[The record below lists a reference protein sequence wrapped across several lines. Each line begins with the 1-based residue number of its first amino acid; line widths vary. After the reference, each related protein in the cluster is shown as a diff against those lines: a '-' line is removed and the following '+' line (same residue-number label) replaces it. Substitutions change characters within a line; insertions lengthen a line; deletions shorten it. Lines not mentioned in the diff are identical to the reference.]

1 MSSLLQEDY
10 NAINYNVNYYTKLEI
25 DLPKGNLGVELE
37 KGKFF
42 TVVEIYEK
50 SKVKDILKKGE
61 DILKKGDEIFSLNDI
76 ILEDK
81 TVDEVELLFYKN
93 ILLPRKIVIFR

>member
-10 NAINYNVNYYTKLEI
+10 NAINYNSNYYTKLEI

-42 TVVEIYEK
+42 TVVIDGK
-50 SKVKDILKKGE
+50 SKIK

>member
-1 MSSLLQEDY
+1 MIHIL
-10 NAINYNVNYYTKLEI
+10 NYNVNYYTKLEI

-50 SKVKDILKKGE
+50 SKVKDILKKG
-61 DILKKGDEIFSLNDI
+61 DEIFSLNDI

-93 ILLPRKIVIFR
+93 IVLPRKIVIFR

>member
-42 TVVEIYEK
+42 TDVEIYEK
-50 SKVKDILKKGE
+50 SKVK

>member
-50 SKVKDILKKGE
+50 SKVKDILKKG
-61 DILKKGDEIFSLNDI
+61 DEIFSLNDI

>member
-50 SKVKDILKKGE
+50 SKVKDILKKG
-61 DILKKGDEIFSLNDI
+61 DEIFSLNDI

-93 ILLPRKIVIFR
+93 IVLPRKIVIFR

>member
-50 SKVKDILKKGE
+50 SKVKDILKKG
-61 DILKKGDEIFSLNDI
+61 DEIFSLNDI

-93 ILLPRKIVIFR
+93 IVSPRKIVIFR

>member
-10 NAINYNVNYYTKLEI
+10 NAINYNSNYYTKIEI

-50 SKVKDILKKGE
+50 SKVK

>member
-10 NAINYNVNYYTKLEI
+10 NAINYNSNYYTKLEI
-25 DLPKGNLGVELE
+25 DLPKGNLGVE
-37 KGKFF
+37 
-42 TVVEIYEK
+42 YEK
-50 SKVKDILKKGE
+50 SKVK

>member
-50 SKVKDILKKGE
+50 SKVKDILKKG
-61 DILKKGDEIFSLNDI
+61 DEIFSLNDI

-93 ILLPRKIVIFR
+93 ILLPRKIVIFRKFINYM

>member
-50 SKVKDILKKGE
+50 SKVKDILKKG
-61 DILKKGDEIFSLNDI
+61 DEIFSLNDI

-93 ILLPRKIVIFR
+93 IILPRKIVIFR